1 MKKILFVSLTAIFAC
16 FGANASDG
24 GVYMETQR
32 YESNKYYGTAEY
44 ARAPRTSARRV
55 IVGRRPC
62 AATSAA
68 TNAAPAV
75 AIKTHTEVIEHYQMY
90 QPVVEYIPVGT
101 YTTRREITRPCCGC
115 NG

>member
-62 AATSAA
+62 AA
-68 TNAAPAV
+68 PAV

-101 YTTRREITRPCCGC
+101 YTTRREITRPRCGC
-115 NG
+115 NE